1 MYIFKEDEEVVA
13 VDPREQAFHNVI
25 REHLIFFI
33 LLIILYSSSYAIIA
47 SYRRRR
53 EELFIDEEDGLVYR
67 ISLWMCTFSL
77 AVSIGTALLLPF
89 SIVTNEVIIL
99 YPDSY
104 YIQWLN
110 DSLIHSLWSYVF
122 VFSNISLFILLPFA
136 YFFTESEGFSGS
148 RKGIMNRVYET
159 FILLALLSVLVLGI
173 MYLVCA
179 LTGITADGI
188 GSISRLF
195 TLWHYLPFL
204 YSCVSFFGV
213 VLLLVCTPLGIV
225 NLFTVLGEVITKPHV
240 LRNTQEE
247 YEETKLEELCL
258 RRRIDCHKT
267 DSQPKSP
274 SKSRSMPSLSAL
286 LATND
291 QHYSSSAT
299 KYSPLITA
307 TENNTNST
315 TTSGGLTYRPNPSAA
330 FEYIDSQKIMNRKNS
345 GSTLHD
351 MELSLTQLESFRK
364 SLEKKLRVGWLRRN
378 LGYPLAMLALMC
390 LTAVAALNVV
400 QNTLELLV
408 GIKAL
413 PLSTTQHFVLGIA
426 SLSKMGPIG
435 AGVEIVLILYLWCAS
450 VVGLYRV
457 PLIGKE

>member
-179 LTGITADGI
+179 LTG
-188 GSISRLF
+188 
-195 TLWHYLPFL
+195 
-204 YSCVSFFGV
+204 
-213 VLLLVCTPLGIV
+213 
-225 NLFTVLGEVITKPHV
+225 
-240 LRNTQEE
+240 
-247 YEETKLEELCL
+247 
-258 RRRIDCHKT
+258 
-267 DSQPKSP
+267 
-274 SKSRSMPSLSAL
+274 
-286 LATND
+286 
-291 QHYSSSAT
+291 
-299 KYSPLITA
+299 
-307 TENNTNST
+307 
-315 TTSGGLTYRPNPSAA
+315 
-330 FEYIDSQKIMNRKNS
+330 
-345 GSTLHD
+345 
-351 MELSLTQLESFRK
+351 
-364 SLEKKLRVGWLRRN
+364 
-378 LGYPLAMLALMC
+378 
-390 LTAVAALNVV
+390 
-400 QNTLELLV
+400 
-408 GIKAL
+408 
-413 PLSTTQHFVLGIA
+413 
-426 SLSKMGPIG
+426 
-435 AGVEIVLILYLWCAS
+435 
-450 VVGLYRV
+450 
-457 PLIGKE
+457 